1 MTNDRGSGRASERG
15 RASGSGRASETGRA
29 SGSGRAGGSGRAE
42 RPAPRGRASESGRA
56 MEHAPERL
64 QRLPSWLL
72 NQAALH
78 ATRLAGEAFAK
89 AGVRR
94 YHFSVLVALAENG
107 PASQADLGRR
117 LWIDRSDMVAVI
129 NDLERDGLVAR
140 VRDEHDRRRNVVRI
154 TPAGKRALDRL
165 EAQVEEAQAA
175 LLAPLSAAE
184 RRELLRLLA
193 RLVEH
198 HGDQP
203 KQ

>member
-1 MTNDRGSGRASERG
+1 VGETNDYV
-15 RASGSGRASETGRA
+15 
-29 SGSGRAGGSGRAE
+29 
-42 RPAPRGRASESGRA
+42 APS
-56 MEHAPERL
+56 RL

-78 ATRLAGEAFAK
+78 ATRIVGEAFAK

-94 YHFSVLVALAENG
+94 YHYSVLVALAQDG

-117 LWIDRSDMVAVI
+117 LWIDRSDMVAVL

-140 VRDEHDRRRNVVRI
+140 VRDEHDRRRNLVEL

-165 EAQVEEAQAA
+165 DRQVEEAQAA
-175 LLAPLSAAE
+175 LLAPLSASE
-184 RRELLRLLA
+184 RQQLLGLLA
-193 RLVEH
+193 RLVEA

-203 KQ
+203 RH